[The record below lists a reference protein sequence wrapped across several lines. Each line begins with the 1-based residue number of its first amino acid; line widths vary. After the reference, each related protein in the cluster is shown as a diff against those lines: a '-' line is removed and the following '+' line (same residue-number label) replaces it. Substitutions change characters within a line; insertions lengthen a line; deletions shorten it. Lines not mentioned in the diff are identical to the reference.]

1 MSCWFFAAFR
11 IEISKIDGTS
21 KVLDVSSNG
30 DVDVEKQEQG
40 ESFSQIWTKV
50 KENAEGYFFL
60 KNMRNPTSSELLI
73 AVSKSDL
80 KVVGNYTIDN
90 I

>member
-1 MSCWFFAAFR
+1 MR
-11 IEISKIDGTS
+11 HP
-21 KVLDVSSNG
+21 VSSWLFVIYLPYCFLHT
-30 DVDVEKQEQG
+30 DLIDDVEKQEKV
-40 ESFSQIWTKV
+40 ESKSQIWTKV

>member
-11 IEISKIDGTS
+11 IEISKSGGTS
-21 KVLDVSSNG
+21 TVLGVNSDG
-30 DVDVEKQEQG
+30 DVEKQEQG

-60 KNMRNPTSSELLI
+60 KNMRNLTSSELLTG
-73 AVSKSDL
+73 VSESDL
-80 KVVGNYTIDN
+80 KVEGNYTTM
-90 I
+90 